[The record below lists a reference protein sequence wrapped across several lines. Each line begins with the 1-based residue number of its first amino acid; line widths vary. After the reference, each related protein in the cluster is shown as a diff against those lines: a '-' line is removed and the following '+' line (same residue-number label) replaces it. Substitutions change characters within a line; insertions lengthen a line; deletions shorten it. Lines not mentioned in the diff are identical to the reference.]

1 MSPEEAAGWRVDPTG
16 RFEQR
21 FHDGRRW
28 TTRVRVGA
36 AEAVETDAAAPAEP
50 PARWHPDPTG
60 RFDERLFNGRRWT
73 KLVRVRGA
81 VAIDIAGVT
90 WRQRKPADAPS
101 VPTAERSPGWYV
113 DPGDAATERFW
124 DGYTWTAKARPA
136 GSRAAPLPA
145 VRLLRLAVVVALV
158 LSAVMLAIG
167 VLVVVVR

>member
-1 MSPEEAAGWRVDPTG
+1 MTPEEAAGWRTDPTG

-28 TTRVRVGA
+28 TSRVRVGA
-36 AEAVETDAAAPAEP
+36 AEAVESDVAAPAEP

-60 RFDERLFNGRRWT
+60 RFEERLYNGRRWT

-90 WRQRKPADAPS
+90 WRQGKPAGAPS
-101 VPTAERSPGWYV
+101 IPTAKRPPGWYV
-113 DPGDAATERFW
+113 DPDDVGTERFW

-136 GSRAAPLPA
+136 GRRSEPLPA
-145 VRLLRLAVVVALV
+145 VRLLRLAVNVALV
-158 LSAVMLAIG
+158 FSALMLAIG
-167 VLVVVVR
+167 LWVVAVR